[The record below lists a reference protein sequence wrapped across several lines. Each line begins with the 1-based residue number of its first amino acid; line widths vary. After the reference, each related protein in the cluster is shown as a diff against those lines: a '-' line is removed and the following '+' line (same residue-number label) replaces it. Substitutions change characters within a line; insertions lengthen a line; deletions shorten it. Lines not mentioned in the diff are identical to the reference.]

1 MLPGRLEIGHALR
14 SLLRSPGFAIPAL
27 ITLALGIGA
36 NTAMFS
42 ATYGLLLKPLP
53 YPDPDRLL
61 ALFETRAE
69 QGDQPVSLAD
79 LLDWRAQSRG
89 FSGMAAYRPRSFGL
103 LSAGGDVAVVQGGMV
118 TADFFPALG
127 VRPVLGRP
135 FNEREEIGEAAVV
148 LIGHRLWR
156 ERLGGAADVL
166 GRRIRLND
174 VPYTVLGVLPA
185 GFSFPMGGKV
195 PDLYLPLSRKDYGAS
210 REARSLGAIGRL
222 RPGITAAA
230 ARTELAGIAA
240 RLARSH
246 PDTNAK
252 VGANLTTLDEA
263 LRGKNRRPLLLLT
276 GAGLLLLVIACVNV
290 ANLLLARF
298 FNRIHRTAI
307 RAALGA
313 GVGGL
318 ARQFLAEGL
327 VLSLLGA
334 ALGLLT
340 AGVWLRLLPLA
351 LPLVGGSG
359 LPSGLETDPLRL
371 RGSALLFALGL
382 AVATAL
388 VFALI
393 PTLLARR
400 SDLQKVLR
408 EGGAGVTSH
417 HRLSSSLVVGQV
429 ALSVMLLL
437 ASGLLLRS
445 FFDLLATDPGFQS
458 AGVLRFGIGLPEK
471 RYDSDRKMLAFHQAL
486 FDRLSQ
492 LPQVEAAGAAARL
505 PVSGEGFSTGFI
517 FEGAPPAAGEEAPE
531 VAINVAS
538 PGYFTALKI
547 PRLAGRGFSPQDGP
561 DAPRVVLVNRA
572 FARAYSPDRN
582 AVGRRI
588 ELSWTSEINPSGTV
602 WEIVGVVGDVR
613 QRALAEEGTAEIYLP
628 VSQYPLDGAS
638 YVLRT
643 ARRDPELATAV
654 RASVTALD
662 PQLERIELRP
672 FADAL
677 RDSLADRRLAM
688 LLTGLFALVAL
699 LLTAV
704 GLYGVVAY
712 SVAQRRREIALRLTL
727 GAQVWQVARLVL
739 GQGLRL
745 TVLGTALGLA
755 GFYALGRLIES
766 HLYGVTATDPLTAAG
781 VVAVLALISL
791 LACALPSLRASRTE
805 PMGSIRS

>member
-1 MLPGRLEIGHALR
+1 MLPGRREIGHALH
-14 SLLRSPGFAIPAL
+14 SLLRSPGFAVPAL

-42 ATYGLLLKPLP
+42 ATYSLLLRQLP
-53 YPDPDRLL
+53 YADPDRLV
-61 ALFETRAE
+61 ALFETPAE
-69 QGDQPVSLAD
+69 PRDQPVSLAD
-79 LLDWRAQSRG
+79 LLDWRAQSHD

-103 LSAGGDVAVVQGGMV
+103 LSGEGDIAVVQGGMV
-118 TADFFPALG
+118 TADFFPVLG
-127 VRPVLGRP
+127 ARPVLGRP
-135 FNEREEIGEAAVV
+135 FNEREEIGEAPVV
-148 LIGHRLWR
+148 VIGHRLWR
-156 ERLGGAADVL
+156 ERFGGAAGIL

-174 VPYTVLGVLPA
+174 VPYTVLGVLPS
-185 GFSFPMGGKV
+185 GFDFPMGGKV
-195 PDLYLPLSRKDYGAS
+195 PDLYLPLSRKDYGTS
-210 REARSLGAIGRL
+210 RETRSLGAVGRL
-222 RPGITAAA
+222 RPGVTAET
-230 ARTELAGIAA
+230 ARAELTGIAA
-240 RLARSH
+240 RLARSY
-246 PDTNAK
+246 PDTNGK
-252 VGANLTTLDEA
+252 VGAHLTTLNEA

-298 FNRIHRTAI
+298 FNRIHRVAI

-313 GVGGL
+313 GLGGL
-318 ARQFLAEGL
+318 ARQFLSEGL
-327 VLSLLGA
+327 VLSLLGS

-340 AGVWLRLLPLA
+340 ASAWLRLLPLA

-371 RGSALLFALGL
+371 QGSVLLFALGL

-400 SDLQKVLR
+400 SDLQRVLR
-408 EGGAGVTSH
+408 EGGAAVTSH

-445 FFDLLATDPGFQS
+445 FFDLLALDPGFQS

-486 FDRLSQ
+486 FDRLSR
-492 LPQVEAAGAAARL
+492 LSGVEAVGAAARL
-505 PVSGEGFSTGFI
+505 PVSGEGFSTGFV
-517 FEGAPPAAGEEAPE
+517 FEGAPPPSRDEAPE

-538 PGYFTALKI
+538 PGYFTALRI

-561 DAPRVVLVNRA
+561 DAPRVALVNRA
-572 FARAYSPDRN
+572 FVRAYSTDRG
-582 AVGRRI
+582 AVGRR
-588 ELSWTSEINPSGTV
+588 LKLGWTSEINPAGTV

-613 QRALAEEGTAEIYLP
+613 QRALEEAGKAEIYLP
-628 VSQYPLDGAS
+628 TSQYPLDGCS

-643 ARRDPELATAV
+643 ARRDPALATAV
-654 RASVTALD
+654 RASVAALD
-662 PQLERIELRP
+662 PQLERIEPRP
-672 FADAL
+672 FADAV
-677 RDSLADRRLAM
+677 RDSLSDRRLAL
-688 LLTGLFALVAL
+688 LLTGLFAVVAL

-704 GLYGVVAY
+704 GIYGVVAY

-745 TVLGTALGLA
+745 TVLGIVLGLA

-766 HLYGVTATDPLTAAG
+766 HLYGVTATDPLTAVG
-781 VVAVLALISL
+781 VAAVLALISL
-791 LACALPSLRASRTE
+791 LACAVPSLRASRTE
-805 PMGSIRS
+805 PMSSIRS

>member
-1 MLPGRLEIGHALR
+1 MLPGRHEIGHALR
-14 SLLRSPGFAIPAL
+14 SLLRSPGFAVPAL

-42 ATYGLLLKPLP
+42 ATYSLLLKQLP
-53 YPDPDRLL
+53 YADPDRLV

-69 QGDQPVSLAD
+69 SGSQPVSLAD
-79 LLDWRAQSRG
+79 LLDWRAQSHD

-103 LSAGGDVAVVQGGMV
+103 LSGGGDIAVVQGGMV
-118 TADFFPALG
+118 TADFFPVLG
-127 VRPVLGRP
+127 ARPVLGRV
-135 FNEREEIGEAAVV
+135 FDEREETGEIPVV
-148 LIGHRLWR
+148 VIGHRLWR
-156 ERLGGAADVL
+156 ERFGGATGIV
-166 GRRIRLND
+166 GRRLRLND

-185 GFSFPMGGKV
+185 GFSFAMGGKV

-210 REARSLGAIGRL
+210 REARSLGAVGRL
-222 RPGITAAA
+222 RPGVTAEATRA
-230 ARTELAGIAA
+230 ELAGIAA
-240 RLARSH
+240 RLAQSH

-252 VGANLTTLDEA
+252 VGANLTTLNEA

-276 GAGLLLLVIACVNV
+276 GAGFLLLVIACVNV

-298 FNRIHRTAI
+298 FNRIHRVAI

-313 GVGGL
+313 GTGGL

-334 ALGLLT
+334 ALGLVT
-340 AGVWLRLLPLA
+340 ASAWLRLLPLA

-359 LPSGLETDPLRL
+359 LPAGLEAEPPRL
-371 RGSALLFALGL
+371 QSSVLFFALGL

-393 PTLLARR
+393 PTLLARG

-408 EGGAGVTSH
+408 EGGAAVTPH
-417 HRLSSSLVVGQV
+417 HRLSASLVVGQV

-458 AGVLRFGIGLPEK
+458 AEVLRFGIGLPEK
-471 RYDSDRKMLAFHQAL
+471 RYDSDRKMLAFHQDL
-486 FDRLSQ
+486 LDRLARLSG
-492 LPQVEAAGAAARL
+492 VEAAGAVARL
-505 PVSGEGFSTGFI
+505 PVSGEGFGTRFSF
-517 FEGAPPAAGEEAPE
+517 EEAPPPSRDAPA

-538 PGYFTALKI
+538 PGYFTALSI

-561 DAPRVVLVNRA
+561 DAPRVALVNRA
-572 FARAYSPDRN
+572 FARAYSTGRD

-588 ELSWTSEINPSGTV
+588 RLSWTSEINPAGTA

-613 QRALAEEGTAEIYLP
+613 QRALAEESRPEVYLP
-628 VSQYPLDGAS
+628 VSQYPLDGGS

-643 ARRDPELATAV
+643 ARRDPELAAAV

-672 FADAL
+672 FADAV
-677 RDSLADRRLAM
+677 RDSLADRRLAL
-688 LLTGLFALVAL
+688 LLTALFAGVAL

-704 GLYGVVAY
+704 GIYGVVAY
-712 SVAQRRREIALRLTL
+712 SVARRRREIALRLTL

-745 TVLGTALGLA
+745 TVLGTALGLV
-755 GFYALGRLIES
+755 GFHALGRLIES
-766 HLYGVTATDPLTAAG
+766 HLYGVTATDPLTTAG

-791 LACALPSLRASRTE
+791 AACAVPSLRASRTE
-805 PMGSIRS
+805 PMRSIRS

>member
-1 MLPGRLEIGHALR
+1 MLPGRLEIVHALR
-14 SLLRSPGFAIPAL
+14 SLLRSPGFAVPAL

-42 ATYGLLLKPLP
+42 ATRGLLFQQLP
-53 YPDPDRLL
+53 YPDPDRLV
-61 ALFETRAE
+61 ALFETWAE
-69 QGDQPVSLAD
+69 LGGQPVSLAD

-103 LSAGGDVAVVQGGMV
+103 LSGAGDIAVVQGGMV
-118 TADFFPALG
+118 TADFFPVLG

-135 FNEREEIGEAAVV
+135 FSEREEIGEAAVV
-148 LIGHRLWR
+148 VIGHRLWR
-156 ERLGGAADVL
+156 ERFGGAAGIV
-166 GRRIRLND
+166 GRRLRLND

-185 GFSFPMGGKV
+185 GFSFTMGGKV

-210 REARSLGAIGRL
+210 REARSLGAAGRL
-222 RPGITAAA
+222 RPGVTEEE
-230 ARTELAGIAA
+230 ARAELAGIAE
-240 RLARSH
+240 RLARSY
-246 PDTNAK
+246 PETNGK
-252 VGANLTTLDEA
+252 VGAGLTPLKEA
-263 LRGKNRRPLLLLT
+263 LQGKNRRPLLLLT

-298 FNRIHRTAI
+298 FNRIHRVAI

-313 GVGGL
+313 GTGGL
-318 ARQFLAEGL
+318 ARQFLSEGL

-334 ALGLLT
+334 ALGLAT
-340 AGVWLRLLPLA
+340 ASAWLRLLPLA

-359 LPSGLETDPLRL
+359 LPSGLEADPLRL
-371 RGSALLFALGL
+371 RGPALLFALGL

-408 EGGAGVTSH
+408 EGGAAVTPH
-417 HRLSSSLVVGQV
+417 HRLSASLVVGQV

-458 AGVLRFGIGLPEK
+458 ARVLRFGIGLPEK
-471 RYDSDRKMLAFHQAL
+471 RYDSDRRMLAFHQAL
-486 FDRLSQ
+486 LDRLTRLSG
-492 LPQVEAAGAAARL
+492 VEAAGAAARL
-505 PVSGEGFSTGFI
+505 PISGEGFSGRFS
-517 FEGAPPAAGEEAPE
+517 FEGSPPPSRDAPA
-531 VAINVAS
+531 VALNVAS
-538 PGYFTALKI
+538 PGYFTALRI
-547 PRLAGRGFSPQDGP
+547 PRLAGRGFSPRDGP
-561 DAPRVVLVNRA
+561 DAPRVALVNRA
-572 FARAYSPDRN
+572 FARAYSTGRD
-582 AVGRRI
+582 AVGRRLR
-588 ELSWTSEINPSGTV
+588 LSWTSEINPAGTM

-613 QRALAEEGTAEIYLP
+613 QRALAEESQPEIYLP
-628 VSQYPLDGAS
+628 ASQYPLDGCS

-643 ARRDPELATAV
+643 ARRDPALATAV
-654 RASVTALD
+654 RASVAAID
-662 PQLERIELRP
+662 PQLERIEPRP
-672 FADAL
+672 FADAV
-677 RDSLADRRLAM
+677 RDSLADRRLAL
-688 LLTGLFALVAL
+688 LLTGLFAVIAL

-704 GLYGVVAY
+704 GIYGVVACG
-712 SVAQRRREIALRLTL
+712 VAQRRREIALRLTL
-727 GAQVWQVARLVL
+727 GAQIWQVARLIL

-745 TVLGTALGLA
+745 TALGTGFGLA
-755 GFYALGRLIES
+755 GFYALSRLIES

-791 LACALPSLRASRTE
+791 IACAVPSLRASRTE
-805 PMGSIRS
+805 PMSSIRS